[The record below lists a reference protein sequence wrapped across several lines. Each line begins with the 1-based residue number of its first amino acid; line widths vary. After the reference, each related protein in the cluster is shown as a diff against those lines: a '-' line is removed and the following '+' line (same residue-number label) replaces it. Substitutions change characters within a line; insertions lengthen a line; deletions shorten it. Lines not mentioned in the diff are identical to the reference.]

1 MYTKQAKKMLII
13 NILDILKRYTDEEHR
28 LSQREILDILDREY
42 DMKAD
47 RKAVKRNLMNLIDFG
62 YHIEYSE
69 TTRTNK
75 AGEEESLYT
84 DWYLDKDF
92 SDGELRF
99 LIDSL
104 LFSKHIPYNH
114 CKELIGKLEKL
125 SSCYFHSRAKYIRTI
140 PNNNL
145 ENKQLFYT
153 IEVLDQAIAKGRQVS
168 FQYNEFGTDKK
179 MHPRKN
185 GEGKVREYV
194 VNPYQMA
201 AVNGYYYLICNYD
214 KYDNISNYRL
224 DRITEIRM
232 LNIPVKPVKKVKG
245 LENGLD
251 LPKHMAEHIYM
262 FSGES
267 APVRFKAKKYLIS
280 EIIDWFGTDVQF
292 LMETK
297 EEVIARV
304 VVNLEA
310 MRKWALQYGVHVK
323 VISPQKLVDMIRE
336 DAEIVRKKYEEE

>member
-13 NILDILKRYTDEEHR
+13 NILDILKRYTDEDHR
-28 LSQREILDILDREY
+28 LSQREILDILDQEY

-69 TTRTNK
+69 ITRTNK

-104 LFSKHIPYNH
+104 LFSKHIPYNQ

-125 SSCYFHSRAKYIRTI
+125 SSCYFHSRTKYIRTI
-140 PNNNL
+140 SNNNL
-145 ENKQLFYT
+145 ENKQIFYT

-232 LNIPVKPVKKVKG
+232 LNIPVKPMKKVKG

-267 APVRFKAKKYLIS
+267 VPVRFKAKKYLIS
-280 EIIDWFGTDVQF
+280 EIIDWFGSDVQF

-297 EEVIARV
+297 EEVTARV

>member
-13 NILDILKRYTDEEHR
+13 NILDILKRYTDEDHR

-69 TTRTNK
+69 ATRMNK

-84 DWYLDKDF
+84 DWYLEKDF
-92 SDGELRF
+92 SDGELRI

-104 LFSKHIPYNH
+104 LFSKHIPYNQ

-125 SSCYFHSRAKYIRTI
+125 SSCYFQSRVKYIHTI
-140 PNNNL
+140 PNDNL
-145 ENKQLFYT
+145 ENRQLFYT

-168 FQYNEFGTDKK
+168 FRYNEFGIDKK

-194 VNPYQMA
+194 INPYQMA

-224 DRITEIRM
+224 DRITEIKM
-232 LNIPVKPVKKVKG
+232 LNTPVKPMKKVKG

-267 APVRFKAKKYLIS
+267 APVRFRAKKYLIG
-280 EIIDWFGTDVQF
+280 EIIDWFGSDVQF
-292 LMETK
+292 LTETE
-297 EEVIARV
+297 EEVTVRV

-336 DAEIVRKKYEEE
+336 DAEIVRKKYQEE